1 MQTYSSRQSNLAEDA
16 SQLMMRIAH
25 IILFVGVPVSA
36 AFSRRGVFILMPLG
50 LALILLAAAMNMPQG
65 GLLRIKETFLH
76 PAVLF
81 LWALIAWMGFSL
93 VWTPYFGPASERFI
107 KTGGTLLLAACAAG
121 ALPARI
127 KTSYLYLLLT
137 GLGLGALA
145 ALISYASGESASLI
159 GFDSDV
165 SLLERSA
172 LGLNLL
178 LWPALAAAFV
188 RERQK
193 LAVIFVFITAL
204 TLILVNNKAGMI
216 ALALAILSA
225 GLSLKNS
232 RYIAGFWGVLF
243 ALTLGLAPLL
253 MLTFTPSGTSESY
266 EASGLLAGLSAMAE
280 LFRIEGWRLLTGH
293 GFDSYLR
300 SVNNGVLPSS
310 SLRSGVFELWYELGF
325 WGVVAVIGLLLIL
338 LKRSLNQSR
347 EIAPFHIGAI
357 VYVGALAILGQVSF
371 QLWWI
376 TLIALLG
383 FAFSLVAR
391 GRYRNERPAMRITG
405 QRPRITELQI

>member
-65 GLLRIKETFLH
+65 GLLRIKESFLH
-76 PAVLF
+76 PPLLF
-81 LWALIAWMGFSL
+81 IWALLAWMGLSL
-93 VWTPYFGPASERFI
+93 AWTPYFEPASERFI
-107 KTGGTLLLAACAAG
+107 KTAGTLFLAACAAG
-121 ALPARI
+121 ALPVRI
-127 KTSYLYLLLT
+127 KTSYLYLLLI
-137 GLGLGALA
+137 GLGLGSLA
-145 ALISYASGESASLI
+145 SLISYVSGEYSGLI
-159 GFDSDV
+159 GHDADV

-193 LAVIFVFITAL
+193 LAGIFVLITAL
-204 TLILVNNKAGMI
+204 TLILVGNKVGLI
-216 ALALAILSA
+216 ALALAVVSA
-225 GLSLKNS
+225 GLCLKNS
-232 RYIAGFWGVLF
+232 RYIAGFWAALF
-243 ALTLGLAPLL
+243 ALSLGLAPFL
-253 MLTFTPSGTSESY
+253 MLTLNASDMN
-266 EASGLLAGLSAMAE
+266 EASGLFASLNAMAD

-293 GFDSYLR
+293 GFDSLLR
-300 SVNNGVLPSS
+300 SVNNGVLPSVS
-310 SLRSGVFELWYELGF
+310 PRSGVFELWYELGF
-325 WGVVAVIGLLLIL
+325 WGVLAVIGLLLVL

-347 EIAPFHIGAI
+347 EIAPFHIGAV
-357 VYVGALAILGQVSF
+357 VYVGVLAILGQVSF

-391 GRYRNERPAMRITG
+391 GRYRSERPAMRITG
-405 QRPRITELQI
+405 QRPRVSELPI

>member
-1 MQTYSSRQSNLAEDA
+1 
-16 SQLMMRIAH
+16 
-25 IILFVGVPVSA
+25 
-36 AFSRRGVFILMPLG
+36 
-50 LALILLAAAMNMPQG
+50 
-65 GLLRIKETFLH
+65 
-76 PAVLF
+76 
-81 LWALIAWMGFSL
+81 
-93 VWTPYFGPASERFI
+93 
-107 KTGGTLLLAACAAG
+107 
-121 ALPARI
+121 
-127 KTSYLYLLLT
+127 
-137 GLGLGALA
+137 
-145 ALISYASGESASLI
+145 
-159 GFDSDV
+159 
-165 SLLERSA
+165 
-172 LGLNLL
+172 
-178 LWPALAAAFV
+178 V

-204 TLILVNNKAGMI
+204 TLILVSNKAGMI
-216 ALALAILSA
+216 ALGLAVLSA

-253 MLTFTPSGTSESY
+253 MLSFTPSGTSESY

-325 WGVVAVIGLLLIL
+325 WGVVAVIGLLMVL